1 MRNVSVESLK
11 ELNATEYSEVRTKEK
26 RTKYELF
33 VVFRLLMAE
42 LQVSFIG
49 VTIWFFLRI
58 ILRIVVVSKRNSS
71 CRKIP
76 RS

>member
-58 ILRIVVVSKRNSS
+58 ILRLVVVSKCNSL